1 MASMQQQPNVVNCSV
16 FALAFAVDIL
26 HGFVEMRK
34 RFIVETMRSHLLN
47 HFREA
52 KDTPS
57 CQSGISFT

>member
-16 FALAFAVDIL
+16 FTLAFAVDIL

-47 HFREA
+47 YFREA
-52 KDTPS
+52 TDTPS
-57 CQSGISFT
+57 CQSGILFT